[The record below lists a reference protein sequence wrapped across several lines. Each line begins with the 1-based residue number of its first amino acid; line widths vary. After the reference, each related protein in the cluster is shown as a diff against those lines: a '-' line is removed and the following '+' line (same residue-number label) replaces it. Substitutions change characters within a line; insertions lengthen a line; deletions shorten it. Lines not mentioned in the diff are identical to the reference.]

1 MNDQV
6 WSIECCQARKEKSS
20 LSIECEMSI
29 KCKRIGNIH
38 IHTRAHTNTYHEF
51 CNKKP

>member
-6 WSIECCQARKEKSS
+6 WSIDCCQARKEKSF

-38 IHTRAHTNTYHEF
+38 THTCAHTNTYHEF